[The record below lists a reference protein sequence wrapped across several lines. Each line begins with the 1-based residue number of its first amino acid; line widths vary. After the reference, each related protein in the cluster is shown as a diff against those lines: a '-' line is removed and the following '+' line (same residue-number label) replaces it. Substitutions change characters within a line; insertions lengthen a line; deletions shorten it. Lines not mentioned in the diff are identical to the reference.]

1 MSRAVPS
8 ISRPQPHLTTS
19 QVVTAVVPTEIGNL
33 VIGNSKLIETITLPI
48 TIGNVVD
55 SITEPEKTITITFY
69 NDILIDNTKCN
80 FVSNTKYC
88 FIKLFI
94 LFESKISYN
103 LNLKEFLIKF
113 QKANVLNN
121 NKQVILR
128 FK

>member
-1 MSRAVPS
+1 
-8 ISRPQPHLTTS
+8 
-19 QVVTAVVPTEIGNL
+19 VVTAVVPTEIGNL
-33 VIGNSKLIETITLPI
+33 VIGNSKLIETITLPV
-48 TIGNVVD
+48 TIGNVAD

-69 NDILIDNTKCN
+69 NDILIDNTKCI
-80 FVSNTKYC
+80 FVINTKYC

-103 LNLKEFLIKF
+103 LNLQEFLIKF

-121 NKQVILR
+121 NKYVIQR